1 MSKIKMSTIHS
12 RIKQARLA
20 KGLTQAELAE
30 MLNLSTTAIQLWENE
45 DETKATAPQ
54 RKRLPEVAEL
64 LGVTVTWLQLGDSL
78 IPPVGGIGLAE
89 EFDASHTHKKIMMY
103 DLDLSAGKGNAQWV
117 LRECEEPLL
126 IRNNWFKSKNLIP
139 SDLRAMRVKGNSM
152 APHLENND
160 IVMININDTEP
171 VDDEIYAVVYNDRF
185 FIKRVRI
192 TGDGIDLISS
202 NIDYETIKVPNTKAD
217 QFVILGKKVWRCG

>member
-1 MSKIKMSTIHS
+1 MSTIHS

-54 RKRLPEVAEL
+54 RKRLEKVANI
-64 LGVTVTWLQLGDSL
+64 LGVSVMWLQLGDSL
-78 IPPVGGIGLAE
+78 IPPEGGVGFAE
-89 EFDASHTHKKIMMY
+89 DFDASNTHKKIMMY

-117 LRECEEPLL
+117 LRESEEPLL
-126 IRNNWFKSKNLIP
+126 IRNNWFKSKNLVP

-152 APHLENND
+152 APHLENDD
-160 IVMININDTEP
+160 IVMININDIEP
-171 VDDEIYAVVYNDRF
+171 VDDEIYAIVYNDRF
-185 FIKRVRI
+185 FIKRLRM

-202 NIDYETIKVPNTKAD
+202 NSDYETIKVSNSKAD
-217 QFVILGKKVWRCG
+217 QLIILGRKVWRCG